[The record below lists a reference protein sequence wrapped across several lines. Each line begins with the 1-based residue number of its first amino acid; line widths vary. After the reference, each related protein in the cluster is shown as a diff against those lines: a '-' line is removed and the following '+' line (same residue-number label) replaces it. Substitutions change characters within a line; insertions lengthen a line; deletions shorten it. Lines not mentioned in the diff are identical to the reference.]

1 MHLPRPNG
9 SRWTC
14 TTQSAQTHRAQERTA
29 WNGHFGCMCYHPL
42 FVFKQFGHLER
53 CALRKG
59 NVHSADGWET
69 VLKPVIARYAERHLM
84 RFFRADAAFAIPEL
98 YEMLEAENFFY
109 AIQLHSNRILQSKVA
124 HLLKRRRVIAKV
136 EWHPGELFPAS
147 ASS

>member
-1 MHLPRPNG
+1 M
-9 SRWTC
+9 
-14 TTQSAQTHRAQERTA
+14 
-29 WNGHFGCMCYHPL
+29 
-42 FVFKQFGHLER
+42 FKQFGHLER